1 MKIGQSQGIAQN
13 ISTNLDKNKAE
24 EKKALENIA
33 RERALHATDGAN
45 LMIADALLS
54 EANTMSQGIR
64 NANDAIGML
73 QIADGVLGSVTDSAI
88 RLNELSVAMGNPML
102 NRSQRSMIEGEAN
115 ALTQGMRD
123 AMNEASFNG
132 KNVFGGTLSFAISN
146 NSSVNMTLNAPKVD
160 GISVHNQESIS
171 DFLKR
176 VGSER
181 ANIGATISG
190 IQSSINEE
198 MNRVVNLR
206 SAESNLQDNDVA
218 ENYNKVNKTRL
229 REQAALYAHSFN
241 TKHLQSKLG
250 ALLG

>member
-1 MKIGQSQGIAQN
+1 MKIGQSQGVAQN
-13 ISTNLDKNKAE
+13 INSNLDKNKTE

-33 RERALHATDGAN
+33 RERALNAMDGAN
-45 LMIADALLS
+45 LMIADALLG
-54 EANTMSQGIR
+54 EASSMSQGIR

-88 RLNELSVAMGNPML
+88 RLNELSVALGNPIL
-102 NRSQRSMIEGEAN
+102 NRSQRSMIESEAN

-123 AMNEASFNG
+123 AISEASFNG
-132 KNVFGGTLSFAISN
+132 KNVFGGTLSFATSDK
-146 NSSVNMTLNAPKVD
+146 SSVDMILNAPKV
-160 GISVHNQESIS
+160 GSISVHNQESIR
-171 DFLKR
+171 DFLKH

-190 IQSSINEE
+190 IQSSIDTE
-198 MNRVVNLR
+198 MNHVVNLR
-206 SAESNLQDNDVA
+206 SAESNLQDNDIA
-218 ENYNKVNKTRL
+218 ENYNKLNKSRL
-229 REQAALYAHSFN
+229 MEQAALYAHSFN